1 MQAEERVALASMK
14 LQGMSLR
21 AIGSALGR
29 SPGTLRLEPSLNS
42 CGDAYLSR
50 VAEASS
56 QARRAKARPPSK
68 LDLDGPWWP

>member
-29 SPGTLRLEPSLNS
+29 SPRTLGREVSRNS
-42 CGDAYLSR
+42 CGGAYIS
-50 VAEASS
+50 
-56 QARRAKARPPSK
+56 
-68 LDLDGPWWP
+68 